1 MNPNNTTL
9 FRKEGQS
16 QVVDAQGN
24 LQSFGGNLDTLPIYK
39 QQNNVITSDALT
51 PKTKID
57 LSGIYPN
64 QQTGDGLVNSVTDS
78 TKAFDTEAAYQ
89 KELELQ
95 KLTKPDS
102 TQLDTYLNNLLDAEQ
117 GLTGRGAEQTQ
128 AEINAG
134 IPEANKARSSIQG
147 QIKTQIAEY
156 NAMKAERDQ
165 IIADIEAG
173 AGRKGLTT
181 GAVLGQQGA
190 QERQYLARLNSKAA
204 EIGILQAQDEA
215 LKGDIDTAQK
225 NVDRA
230 IDLKYQDR
238 EAEYT
243 AWKNAYD
250 RVKGTFDEEEK
261 KRGEALAEA
270 KKKEEEALKE
280 KKEEEKNI
288 QNIALKIAENGG
300 DPNIVSKA
308 KTTMEALGLAK
319 NALQKKDVELRE
331 INGALYAVDKN
342 TLKVKYIGGGTA
354 TGGTG
359 KGVSGAYGDV
369 INTIIGSGKFT
380 KDQANAIRNSISN
393 GEEPFVVVKNQAK
406 GLMTG
411 ANQTK
416 VENYETAQKALG
428 DIQSQLK
435 QYYANGGSTNIF
447 KGNYEKVVNNLGN
460 VSDPKLVDL
469 AVQIQTSLQV
479 YRNAV
484 SGTAYSVQEGKDI
497 ASIFPGINKT
507 QGLNEA
513 ILSGRMKAFE
523 STIDGAY
530 EGVLGQKTY
539 QSMKN
544 LTTNQ
549 AKGNLSDKDFVE
561 KALVSNGINYEKMV
575 NDASKYPGQ
584 IPVIDNATGQAGWIP
599 FQEFNSSKYTKI

>member
-1 MNPNNTTL
+1 MDSNNTKL
-9 FRKEGQS
+9 FRKEGQT

-24 LQSFGGNLDTLPIYK
+24 LQNFGGNLDTLPIYK

-181 GAVLGQQGA
+181 AAVLGQTGA
-190 QERQYLARLNSKAA
+190 QERQYLARLNAKAA

-261 KRGEALAEA
+261 KRGEALAAA

-280 KKEEEKNI
+280 KKEEEKSI
-288 QNIALKIAENGG
+288 QNMLI
-300 DPNIVSKA
+300 
-308 KTTMEALGLAK
+308 
-319 NALQKKDVELRE
+319 
-331 INGALYAVDKN
+331 
-342 TLKVKYIGGGTA
+342 
-354 TGGTG
+354 
-359 KGVSGAYGDV
+359 
-369 INTIIGSGKFT
+369 
-380 KDQANAIRNSISN
+380 QASIYQAPASLL
-393 GEEPFVVVKNQAK
+393 NQAK
-406 GLMTG
+406 DIANKGGKPSDVARLLGKYSPDYLDYKLKKAQIYKTG
-411 ANQTK
+411 VEAEKADLELKQTK
-416 VENYETAQKALG
+416 NAIKAAENSTGVSFAMLSEKQQDTT
-428 DIQSQLK
+428 LK
-435 QYYANGGSTNIF
+435 LRDKY
-447 KGNYEKVVNNLGN
+447 
-460 VSDPKLVDL
+460 
-469 AVQIQTSLQV
+469 
-479 YRNAV
+479 NA
-484 SGTAYSVQEGKDI
+484 
-497 ASIFPGINKT
+497 
-507 QGLNEA
+507 
-513 ILSGRMKAFE
+513 E
-523 STIDGAY
+523 S
-530 EGVLGQKTY
+530 
-539 QSMKN
+539 
-544 LTTNQ
+544 
-549 AKGNLSDKDFVE
+549 KDFVTIRDSYNRVQASSQNPSAAGDLALIFNYMKILDPGSVVRE
-561 KALVSNGINYEKMV
+561 GEFATAQNAAGIPERVRAQYNKAIRGERLTDTTRSDFVSRAGDLFRAQQSEQQKINDNYSFLA
-575 NDASKYPGQ
+575 ASAN
-584 IPVIDNATGQAGWIP
+584 IPKEFIVRDITSAVSSEQEALDNAWKATVPNTTNSTSLLDQFI
-599 FQEFNSSKYTKI
+599 QKNSSLYGQPTN